1 MMEQSPALGFW
12 DKSSEDHLRIRFP
25 VHRACRDG
33 DTGALSALLAHGEYD
48 LYTEDQFYGWTPA
61 HWSAYHGK
69 LGCLQLLVTAGV
81 NFDVATQRFHQ
92 TPAHVAAFGNQPH
105 CLMWLIR
112 SGASVNAQDYLGET
126 PTHKAA
132 RCGGIECLGILKA
145 NGAIFRTTNNNG
157 HLPKDLALSCSHELC
172 AHYIQQ
178 VDGVPRSTNG
188 FSSGH
193 LGRKR
198 GTEDSTNGDLKKART
213 ENGASAFQEDL
224 NGTENMEMNLGSVEE
239 SYKAPCGQESW
250 SSGQQSSFGQVSRS
264 GQELCVGQQLGFGEQ
279 SRNGQQQPYNGQQFH
294 HGSNGQQSHNGSN
307 GQQSHNGQQSC
318 MDQQLSNGQEANIS
332 HQPSQ
337 SCNGQQSY
345 IGQQGSLDPPNVAR
359 SGPSKGQA
367 RSESGDYL
375 THCHIPKQLKSAKC
389 RALMGHYL

>member
-224 NGTENMEMNLGSVEE
+224 NGTENS
-239 SYKAPCGQESW
+239 P
-250 SSGQQSSFGQVSRS
+250 
-264 GQELCVGQQLGFGEQ
+264 
-279 SRNGQQQPYNGQQFH
+279 
-294 HGSNGQQSHNGSN
+294 SHNGLSVDFPAPQHHPNCSN
-307 GQQSHNGQQSC
+307 GTQDTPTPCMNLLPRPQETTPRTLQASEIVSLHDLRPMECEHDQSSR
-318 MDQQLSNGQEANIS
+318 METDNGQE
-332 HQPSQ
+332 
-337 SCNGQQSY
+337 NGQSNK
-345 IGQQGSLDPPNVAR
+345 IDLSGHLSGVNGQREHSGSELEHNATINQEV
-359 SGPSKGQA
+359 
-367 RSESGDYL
+367 DYNRL
-375 THCHIPKQLKSAKC
+375 CDSIYTTVNYCHFF
-389 RALMGHYL
+389 